1 MYKTILKGSYE
12 FDSPYWDNITHN
24 AKVWERVMYKKI
36 LKGSYEFDSPYWDNI
51 THNAKVWE
59 RVNVQDNSERI
70 V

>member
-1 MYKTILKGSYE
+1 MQWHMNICRLCGYE
-12 FDSPYWDNITHN
+12 PFIDDD
-24 AKVWERVMYKKI
+24 ERVMYKKI